1 MIRTASRRLRPG
13 RSRSDRGVA
22 LVEAAIILPFL
33 ALLVFGMI
41 EAGFAYRDGN
51 ILARATQQSA
61 RTDSRLAE
69 NLSADYE
76 ALRALD
82 SGLSSLTASSIS
94 RVVIYDAT
102 TAGDEPPAACRTVAR
117 PDDTSPV
124 GFNSAAAR
132 CNVYSATQVGL
143 DAPGSFGCGGG
154 AWDASY
160 CPSSRSQDTPN
171 PDRIGVWVEL
181 SYDKVT
187 RVLPGSLTL
196 QRASVYQ
203 LEPCIAGVST
213 C

>member
-1 MIRTASRRLRPG
+1 MTGLRLRGIRRARPD
-13 RSRSDRGVA
+13 SGVA
-22 LVEAAIILPFL
+22 LIEAALILPFL

-41 EAGFAYRDGN
+41 EAGFAFRDGN
-51 ILARATQQSA
+51 ILARATQQAA

-82 SGLSSLTASSIS
+82 SGLSSLTASSVQ

-102 TAGDEPPAACRTVAR
+102 TVGDEPPAACRTVAR
-117 PDDTSPV
+117 PDDTSAV
-124 GFNSAAAR
+124 GINSGATR
-132 CNVYSATQVGL
+132 CNVYSATQVRL

-154 AWDASY
+154 DWDAAF
-160 CPSSRSQDTPN
+160 CPSSRDQDTPN

-181 SYDKVT
+181 TYDKVT
-187 RVLPGSLTL
+187 TVLPGNLTL